1 MNPLRKIQLIRRT
14 IYLSSDDDGGESKAQ
29 EEFHFCEVF
38 KERTAGT
45 DKLHRFY
52 IEGVYLFLEFKDYS
66 PVM

>member
-29 EEFHFCEVF
+29 EEFHFCKVF
-38 KERTAGT
+38 KESTAGT

-52 IEGVYLFLEFKDYS
+52 IGSLSVF
-66 PVM
+66 